1 MISRKIWVMEK
12 WSNFGNFHIVWCLLQ
27 ATTYMY
33 WGQMSKIKSE
43 FFIEYGRSNF
53 SLWIENRNLK
63 KRLYTKKNFFQNEV
77 TCTRHMVIESSL
89 WQFVEENCWLGT
101 SSKTIYILELLKIG
115 TLKNNSIFQ
124 KNFHF
129 FFFQLTIMMM
139 TNLSKLQENK
149 DLQTSFYI
157 M

>member
-1 MISRKIWVMEK
+1 MMKSPHCVIPTTCSNVHILGTDVKNQIWILHRMWK
-12 WSNFGNFHIVWCLLQ
+12 KQ
-27 ATTYMY
+27 
-33 WGQMSKIKSE
+33 
-43 FFIEYGRSNF
+43 FFS
-53 SLWIENRNLK
+53 WIENRNLK
-63 KRLYTKKNFFQNEV
+63 KNALYQKKTFLRNEV

-89 WQFVEENCWLGT
+89 WQFVEENCLLGT
-101 SSKTIYILELLKIG
+101 SSKTIYIL
-115 TLKNNSIFQ
+115 TLKNWDSKKNSIFS
-124 KNFHF
+124 KKIS